1 MWTFYGTKQR
11 KWRSFR
17 TCSPIVSDGH
27 IAGGSPVLRAL
38 IVCIS
43 GLLCIAGAHAAE
55 RINYCSGGLTLAGY
69 LCLLVGPG
77 PFSAV
82 VYNHGGVGDRVGGA
96 PRETCEVLATAGY
109 IGFSPIR
116 RATRSL
122 DGHGDDIRAA
132 LARLQQVAS
141 VDASR
146 IAMIGFSRG
155 ALLTYQAAIE
165 TPSLKAPVFMP
176 TAVPPR
182 QFARS
187 MGKPADIAMP
197 LLFLVAENDT
207 GSRTTKGRNTLNRHF
222 PCDLHD
228 QHDCT
233 KSSRFLKSCFL
244 QSLDTALTR

>member
-1 MWTFYGTKQR
+1 M
-11 KWRSFR
+11 
-17 TCSPIVSDGH
+17 
-27 IAGGSPVLRAL
+27 LRVL
-38 IVCIS
+38 IVCIG
-43 GLLCIAGAHAAE
+43 GLLCLAGAHAAE
-55 RINYCSGGLTLAGY
+55 RINYRSGGLTLAGY
-69 LCLLVGPG
+69 LCLPVGPG
-77 PFSAV
+77 PFAAV

-141 VDASR
+141 VDVSR

-165 TPSLKAPVFMP
+165 TPSLKAAVLMA

-207 GSRTTKGRNTLNRHF
+207 GSRTTKGRNTLKGTRNMHRALADAGKDVTLIVYPPYGDDGHTLF
-222 PCDLHD
+222 FSVGAYMSDVLV
-228 QHDCT
+228 
-233 KSSRFLKSCFL
+233 FLSGHL
-244 QSLDTALTR
+244 

>member
-1 MWTFYGTKQR
+1 M
-11 KWRSFR
+11 
-17 TCSPIVSDGH
+17 
-27 IAGGSPVLRAL
+27 LRVL

-43 GLLCIAGAHAAE
+43 GLLCLAGAHAAE
-55 RINYCSGGLTLAGY
+55 RINYRSGGLTLAGY
-69 LCLLVGPG
+69 LCLPVGPG
-77 PFSAV
+77 PFAAV

-109 IGFSPIR
+109 VGFSPIR

-122 DGHGDDIRAA
+122 DGHGHDIRAA
-132 LARLQQVAS
+132 LARLQQVAG

-165 TPSLKAPVFMP
+165 TPSLKAAVLMA

-207 GSRTTKGRNTLNRHF
+207 GSRTTKGRNTLKGTRNMHRALADAGKDVTLIVYPPYGDDGHTLF
-222 PCDLHD
+222 FSVGAYMSDVLV
-228 QHDCT
+228 
-233 KSSRFLKSCFL
+233 FLSGHL
-244 QSLDTALTR
+244 

>member
-1 MWTFYGTKQR
+1 M
-11 KWRSFR
+11 
-17 TCSPIVSDGH
+17 
-27 IAGGSPVLRAL
+27 LRVL
-38 IVCIS
+38 IVCIG
-43 GLLCIAGAHAAE
+43 GLLCLAGAHAAE
-55 RINYCSGGLTLAGY
+55 RISYRSGGLTLAGY
-69 LCLLVGPG
+69 LCLPVGPG
-77 PFSAV
+77 PFAAV

-132 LARLQQVAS
+132 LARLQQVAG

-155 ALLTYQAAIE
+155 ALLTFQAAIE
-165 TPSLKAPVFMP
+165 TPSLKAAVLMA

-187 MGKPADIAMP
+187 MGEPADIAMP
-197 LLFLVAENDT
+197 LLFLVTENDT
-207 GSRTTKGRNTLNRHF
+207 GSRTTKGRNTLKGTRDMHRTLADAGKDATLIVYPPYGDDGHTLFFSVGAYMSDVLVFLSRHF
-222 PCDLHD
+222 
-228 QHDCT
+228 
-233 KSSRFLKSCFL
+233 
-244 QSLDTALTR
+244 